1 LLFFTEF
8 NGQVFRA
15 KPIVENYYTRSQKMT
30 LLISNE
36 DAEQILSITDCID
49 ALEQMYG
56 ELADSRAVSG
66 HRSDMVTETAHESGT
81 YSLKMMGGV
90 IPKFEVGAVRI
101 NSDLLGYPESGGI
114 KRRVKIPAAPGDRWV
129 GLVLLFSTRTGEP
142 LAIFP
147 DGVVQ
152 HMRVAGTSALGVK
165 YMARE
170 NAKTV
175 ALLGAGWQAAAQ
187 IPAMAAVRNI
197 EEFRVYGPTP
207 ERREKLCV
215 EMEQKTGIKMRP
227 MSDPQSAVK
236 DADIVLCATNSMTT
250 VFYKEW
256 LEPGMHV
263 GAIRNVEIEAAAI
276 NAADRVAIHD
286 PSGLT
291 SGYVLRTK
299 GMALGDG
306 KKQSADDPALKHLA
320 DAPILADLVSGN
332 VQGRTN
338 ETEISQ
344 FLNYQGL
351 GIQFAAAGWALYQK
365 AKEHGRGRDLPTD
378 WFTEDVIP

>member
-1 LLFFTEF
+1 
-8 NGQVFRA
+8 
-15 KPIVENYYTRSQKMT
+15 MT

-36 DAEQILSITDCID
+36 DAEEILSITDCIE
-49 ALEQMYG
+49 ALEQMYR
-56 ELADSRAVSG
+56 ELADARAVSG

-90 IPKFEVGAVRI
+90 IPAFEVGAVRI

-114 KRRVKIPAAPGDRWV
+114 KRRVKIPAAPGERWV

-147 DGVVQ
+147 DGIVQ

-170 NAKTV
+170 DAKTV

-187 IPAMAAVRNI
+187 IPAVMAVRNI
-197 EEFRVYGPTP
+197 EKFRVYGPTP
-207 ERREKLCV
+207 ERREKLCT
-215 EMEQKTGIKMRP
+215 EMEEKTGIEIRP
-227 MSDPQSAVK
+227 VSDAPSAIK

-250 VFYKEW
+250 VFFKEW

-263 GAIRNVEIEAAAI
+263 GSIRHGEIEPAAI
-276 NAADRVAIHD
+276 NTADRVAIHD
-286 PSGLT
+286 PDGLS
-291 SGYVLRTK
+291 SGYVVSTQ

-306 KKQSADDPALKHLA
+306 KKQTASDPTLKHLA
-320 DAPILADLVSGN
+320 DAPILADLVSGKAP
-332 VQGRTN
+332 GRTSD
-338 ETEISQ
+338 TEISQ